1 MPSGVPGC
9 GTYTCMTTA
18 ISPSTYAA
26 REQARRPD
34 GRFGQ
39 LAHDRADGIRLATTD
54 GVAEEPYSTDS
65 AYLEA
70 SRAVWALEDVENDHA
85 VAEIARRI
93 QSDHP
98 DAHEFAVGFRDEG
111 SGEVST
117 VIELMDSAGYSV
129 DRFHAAD
136 EWSGDDMGTEDP
148 ISDAWDQLYTMLAPG
163 ASKNYPLADCEA
175 EFPGGGPERSLR
187 RRVERARGRVAQGGS
202 VGGARGEA
210 EGGGRHAEGPR
221 TARGRPRGRH
231 VVSAAGKGAEVA
243 RERARRRDGRFGAQA
258 HERANVRLGEGTVEQ
273 PPEPAWHA
281 ETWLRLAQEIDAAAP
296 RGHDTVPDDGRFDAY
311 RIRPSGSQDAI
322 ARLESTNVTEDR
334 PHLADARF
342 VQDRSGTALVARY
355 RDGRGG
361 ETPVSVRMGD
371 DPTLRGI
378 ERGIFRALDRAK
390 AEGQAQLVDDGTGE
404 EQAMLANLR
413 RRGGA

>member
-1 MPSGVPGC
+1 
-9 GTYTCMTTA
+9 MTTA

-98 DAHEFAVGFRDEG
+98 DAHAFAVGFRDEG

-175 EFPGGGPERSLR
+175 EFPGGRTGTSASSARGAFTRPRRTRRIR
-187 RRVERARGRVAQGGS
+187 RRSARRSRGRRAACGRPSNGS
-202 VGGARGEA
+202 RQTS
-210 EGGGRHAEGPR
+210 R
-221 TARGRPRGRH
+221 TARGERRRQGCRGRPG
-231 VVSAAGKGAEVA
+231 AGAS
-243 RERARRRDGRFGAQA
+243 
-258 HERANVRLGEGTVEQ
+258 
-273 PPEPAWHA
+273 P
-281 ETWLRLAQEIDAAAP
+281 
-296 RGHDTVPDDGRFDAY
+296 
-311 RIRPSGSQDAI
+311 
-322 ARLESTNVTEDR
+322 
-334 PHLADARF
+334 
-342 VQDRSGTALVARY
+342 
-355 RDGRGG
+355 
-361 ETPVSVRMGD
+361 
-371 DPTLRGI
+371 
-378 ERGIFRALDRAK
+378 
-390 AEGQAQLVDDGTGE
+390 
-404 EQAMLANLR
+404 
-413 RRGGA
+413 